1 LVLNYLGQAVWLLQR
16 EGKVIDLS
24 INNPFYKIMPE
35 WFLIFGI
42 GIATIAAVIAS
53 QALIS
58 GSFTLIAEA
67 VRLNLWP
74 KVKINYP
81 SEQKGQLY
89 VSSVNWL
96 LCAGCIG
103 VVLTI

>member
-1 LVLNYLGQAVWLLQR
+1 
-16 EGKVIDLS
+16 
-24 INNPFYKIMPE
+24 MPE

-53 QALIS
+53 QALNIGFIYIDCRS
-58 GSFTLIAEA
+58 RKIK
-67 VRLNLWP
+67 LWP
-74 KVKINYP
+74 KVRINYP

-89 VSSVNWL
+89 VPSVNWL

-103 VVLTI
+103 VVLLFRHGKNGGGIWFKYHCSHVDDHHPGIKILAA